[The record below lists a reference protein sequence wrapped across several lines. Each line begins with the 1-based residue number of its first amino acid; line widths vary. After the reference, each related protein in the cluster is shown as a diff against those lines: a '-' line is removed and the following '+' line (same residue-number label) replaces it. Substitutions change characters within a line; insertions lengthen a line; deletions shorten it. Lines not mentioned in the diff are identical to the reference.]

1 MYEKYLK
8 RIFDFTCALFA
19 LLLLSPFLL
28 FVGILLVLFNK
39 GTGCFFVQ
47 ARPGLNGKIFQ
58 IIKFKTMSD
67 AVDDNGNL
75 LPDEKRLTTIGRI
88 IRSLSIDE
96 LPQFINIL
104 KGDMSFI
111 GPRPLM
117 KCYLGRYNTFQAR
130 RHEVRPGITGWAQVN
145 GRNAISWEKKFD
157 YDVWYVDHLTF
168 LTDLKIL
175 FLTLKT
181 LINRKGINSETS
193 ATMEEFM
200 GTSNV

>member
-1 MYEKYLK
+1 MYKKYLK

-19 LLLLSPFLL
+19 LLILLPFML
-28 FVGILLVLFNK
+28 FVGLLLTFFNK
-39 GTGCFFVQ
+39 GAGCFFVQ
-47 ARPGLNGKIFQ
+47 ARPGLNGKIFH

-67 AVDDNGNL
+67 EVDDNGKL
-75 LPDEKRLTTIGRI
+75 LPDEKRLTLFGRI

-117 KCYLGRYNTFQAR
+117 ECYLERYDNFQAR
-130 RHEVRPGITGWAQVN
+130 RHEVRPGISGWAQVN
-145 GRNAISWEKKFD
+145 GRNAIAWEKKFD

-175 FLTLKT
+175 FLTLKA
-181 LINRKGINSETS
+181 LLNRKGINSETS